1 MWWYNCKIKNIKEVC
16 VVVLTDKRIRELAEN
31 EQLIAPF
38 NEKNLQ
44 SESYDVTIGNKITV
58 MSKEIHCIDIAKQK
72 TIDGI
77 YKDIDISEK
86 GYIISP
92 GEYIMITLKETIKL
106 PNDLTAHLRPKTRYT
121 RLGLIVSDQHCNSTY
136 SGYLQVGLFNATN
149 YPIMIH
155 SGYTIAQLVFEELE
169 DIPSAKKLYK
179 NRKDAHY
186 QNEDG
191 NFIGA
196 KFDDELLDSIW
207 DKILK

>member
-16 VVVLTDKRIRELAEN
+16 VVILTDKRIRELAEN

-58 MSKEIHCIDIAKQK
+58 MSKEIHCIDIAKQE

-136 SGYLQVGLFNATN
+136 SGYL
-149 YPIMIH
+149 
-155 SGYTIAQLVFEELE
+155 
-169 DIPSAKKLYK
+169 
-179 NRKDAHY
+179 
-186 QNEDG
+186 
-191 NFIGA
+191 
-196 KFDDELLDSIW
+196 
-207 DKILK
+207 